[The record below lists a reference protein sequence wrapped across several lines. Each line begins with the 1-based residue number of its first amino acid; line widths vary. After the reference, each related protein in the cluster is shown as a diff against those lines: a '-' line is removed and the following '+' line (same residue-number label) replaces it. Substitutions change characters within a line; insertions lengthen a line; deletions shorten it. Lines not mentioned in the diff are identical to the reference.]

1 MMERGERSDGREGSK
16 GSSTATGGGSD
27 PAPPTCQ
34 PAAWLAPL
42 PPPPRKACLGVHVE
56 PVVNEGQGETGEE
69 ERKVGVPPPP
79 PVQLQ
84 RLQGGWSRAGVG
96 RWWAISLY

>member
-1 MMERGERSDGREGSK
+1 MERGERSDGREGSK
-16 GSSTATGGGSD
+16 GSSTAGGHGGGSD
-27 PAPPTCQ
+27 PPKPTCQ
-34 PAAWLAPL
+34 PAGRLATL
-42 PPPPRKACLGVHVE
+42 PPPPRTACLGVHVV
-56 PVVNEGQGETGEE
+56 PVVYEGQGEE